1 MMPFRFARLEIA
13 GVVLVEAKAFPDDR
27 GFFLEAYKY
36 SEFAANGIP
45 ERFVQDNFSH
55 SKRHVLRGLHYQKN
69 PKAQGKLVA
78 VPSGR
83 IFDVAVDIRQGSPT
97 YGRWVGVEL
106 SDARHNMVYVP
117 PGFAHGFCV
126 LSAEASVVY
135 KTTREFSPEFERGIV
150 WNDRELAIEWPTD
163 NPILAPKDATLPPL
177 HNADNN
183 FRFESGSARRVR
195 AKLPRKRHG

>member
-1 MMPFRFARLEIA
+1 MEIHD
-13 GVVLVEAKAFPDDR
+13 VVLVEAKAFPDGR
-27 GFFLEAYKY
+27 GFFMETYMF

-55 SKRHVLRGLHYQKN
+55 SKRNVLRGLHYQKN

-78 VPSGR
+78 VFLGR

-106 SDARHNMVYVP
+106 SDIGHNMVYVP

-126 LSAEASVVY
+126 VSAEADVGY
-135 KTTREFSPEFERGIV
+135 KTTEEFSPDLERGII
-150 WNDRELAIEWPTD
+150 WNDRDLAIGWPTGS
-163 NPILAPKDATLPPL
+163 PILAPKDAALPPL
-177 HNADNN
+177 READNN
-183 FRFESGSARRVR
+183 FRFA
-195 AKLPRKRHG
+195 